1 MARDLRHFHLR
12 NLGQPRPFQAK
23 GSPRSKRPSD
33 VLNRAAHAQALLH
46 AIDAL
51 PDIPANELPGVYL
64 EVRSRVDERLKKDSL
79 DASGLTL
86 LRVAETPD
94 PGGAE
99 ERATV
104 FATAKGIEKLRKKV
118 EQFRTEDTP
127 DREKDGE
134 IVPGRPK
141 NADLV
146 QSVAAIT
153 EAGLRALWRSPPG
166 KFPAADIATVWEVWR
181 EPEMAE
187 AFVAAA
193 PNYGVTVGADRLE
206 FPEDIVVIVEADRN
220 QLAQAVR
227 RLGGVRALAAPT
239 ITADF
244 FDGLPVAEQAQW
256 VDELAGRTTY
266 ADNPDPGYVTLL
278 DTGVSRAHP
287 LIQPALSVDDR
298 HAANPA
304 WGLEDLKGHGTQ
316 MGGLALF
323 GDLTPKLHQANPV
336 SVLNRLESV
345 KLLPDAG
352 MNPHHLL
359 GAVTRQ
365 AINTVEQVGH
375 RRRTFTM
382 TTTTGEDTPHDGAP
396 TSWSTEV
403 DQLAAGV
410 SGEIKQQRLV
420 LVSAGNTDNF
430 TFGAGNYLDRC
441 DHEDNEIES
450 PAQAW
455 NVLSV
460 GAFTEKTVLPDG
472 ELAQALAP
480 FGDLSPASRTASWS
494 SHWPNKPDVVL
505 EGGNWALSAMP
516 PPMRHGWLSLLSTHH
531 NYPVRSFTFTFDT
544 SAATALAA
552 KDVTELWSDYPTLW
566 PETVRGLYVSSARWT
581 QQMRA
586 HLPAQPNKGHYT
598 PLFQRYG
605 YGVPDMA
612 RARRSASNAL
622 TLIVEDTIT
631 PYGISEK
638 TGGDVHNEMKLFA
651 LPWPVEAL
659 RALGN
664 ADVTLRVALSSFI
677 APNPS
682 EASRGVRYRY
692 ASHNLRFQLNRAG
705 ENEAQFLAR
714 ISKAA
719 EQPDGPANDEDDLW
733 DYGSNRRHV
742 GSLHIDQLTCKASD
756 LARRN
761 LLAVHPVTGWW
772 KSKKLLAEVLPSVR
786 FALIVEIDAEESD
799 TELYAEVQV
808 AVDALIAAQAVV
820 QV

>member
-1 MARDLRHFHLR
+1 M
-12 NLGQPRPFQAK
+12 
-23 GSPRSKRPSD
+23 
-33 VLNRAAHAQALLH
+33 
-46 AIDAL
+46 
-51 PDIPANELPGVYL
+51 
-64 EVRSRVDERLKKDSL
+64 
-79 DASGLTL
+79 
-86 LRVAETPD
+86 
-94 PGGAE
+94 
-99 ERATV
+99 
-104 FATAKGIEKLRKKV
+104 
-118 EQFRTEDTP
+118 
-127 DREKDGE
+127 
-134 IVPGRPK
+134 
-141 NADLV
+141 
-146 QSVAAIT
+146 
-153 EAGLRALWRSPPG
+153 
-166 KFPAADIATVWEVWR
+166 
-181 EPEMAE
+181 
-187 AFVAAA
+187 
-193 PNYGVTVGADRLE
+193 
-206 FPEDIVVIVEADRN
+206 
-220 QLAQAVR
+220 
-227 RLGGVRALAAPT
+227 
-239 ITADF
+239 
-244 FDGLPVAEQAQW
+244 
-256 VDELAGRTTY
+256 
-266 ADNPDPGYVTLL
+266 
-278 DTGVSRAHP
+278 
-287 LIQPALSVDDR
+287 
-298 HAANPA
+298 
-304 WGLEDLKGHGTQ
+304 
-316 MGGLALF
+316 
-323 GDLTPKLHQANPV
+323 
-336 SVLNRLESV
+336 
-345 KLLPDAG
+345 
-352 MNPHHLL
+352 
-359 GAVTRQ
+359 
-365 AINTVEQVGH
+365 
-375 RRRTFTM
+375 
-382 TTTTGEDTPHDGAP
+382 
-396 TSWSTEV
+396 
-403 DQLAAGV
+403 
-410 SGEIKQQRLV
+410 V

-472 ELAQALAP
+472 EPAQALAP

-531 NYPVRSFTFTFDT
+531 SYPVRSFSFTFDT

-651 LPWPVEAL
+651 LPWPVDAL

-705 ENEAQFLAR
+705 ESEAQFLAR

-719 EQPDGPANDEDDLW
+719 EQPDGPASDEDDLW

-772 KSKKLLAEVLPSVR
+772 KSKKLLAEGLPSVR
-786 FALIVEIDAEESD
+786 YALIVEIDAEESD

>member
-23 GSPRSKRPSD
+23 GGGGPKRPSD
-33 VLNRAAHAQALLH
+33 VPSRAAHAQALLL

-51 PDIPANELPGVYL
+51 PDIPAAELPGVYL
-64 EVRSRVDERLKKDSL
+64 EVRSRVDERLKKESL

-94 PGGAE
+94 ADGAQ
-99 ERATV
+99 ERATI
-104 FATAKGIEKLRKKV
+104 FATAKGVANLRKKV
-118 EQFRTEDTP
+118 EQFRTENTP

-134 IVPGRPK
+134 ITPGRPK

-153 EAGLRALWRSPPG
+153 EAGLRALWRSPAN
-166 KFPAADIATVWEVWR
+166 KFPAADVATIWEVWL
-181 EPEMAE
+181 EPNNAE

-193 PNYGVTVGADRLE
+193 PNYGVIIGADRLE
-206 FPEDIVVIVEADRN
+206 FPEDTVVIAQADRN

-239 ITADF
+239 ITAEF
-244 FDGLPVAEQAQW
+244 FDGMDVAEQAQW
-256 VDELAGRTTY
+256 VDELLARTTY
-266 ADNPDPGYVTLL
+266 TDRVDPGFVTLL

-287 LIQPALSVDDR
+287 LIQPALSADDR

-304 WGLEDLKGHGTQ
+304 WGLEDVKGHGTE
-316 MGGLALF
+316 MAGLTLF
-323 GDLTPKLHQANPV
+323 GDLTPNLHQASPV
-336 SVLNRLESV
+336 SVENRLESV

-352 MNPHHLL
+352 VNPYHLL

-365 AINTVEQVGH
+365 SINTVEQVTD

-396 TSWSTEV
+396 TSWSTEL

-410 SGEIKQQRLV
+410 SGGIRHQRLV

-472 ELAQALAP
+472 ELAQAVAP

-531 NYPVRSFTFTFDT
+531 NYPIRSFTFTFDT

-566 PETVRGLYVSSARWT
+566 PETVRGLYVASARWT
-581 QQMRA
+581 PQMLS
-586 HLPAQPNKGHYT
+586 HLPAEPQKGHYT

-631 PYGISEK
+631 PYGLSEK
-638 TGGDVHNEMKLFA
+638 TGGDVHNEMKLFT

-664 ADVTLRVALSSFI
+664 ADVTLRVALSSFV

-682 EASRGVRYRY
+682 EASRGIRYRY
-692 ASHNLRFQLNRAG
+692 ASHNLRFKLNRAD

-719 EQPDGPANDEDDLW
+719 EKPDGPESEENDLW

-761 LLAVHPVTGWW
+761 LLVVHPVTGWW
-772 KSKKLLAEVLPSVR
+772 KSKKLLAEGLPSVR
-786 FALIVEIDAEESD
+786 YALIVEIDAEELEA
-799 TELYAEVQV
+799 ELYAEVQ
-808 AVDALIAAQAVV
+808 AAIEALIAAQAVV

>member
-1 MARDLRHFHLR
+1 ML
-12 NLGQPRPFQAK
+12 Q
-23 GSPRSKRPSD
+23 
-33 VLNRAAHAQALLH
+33 

-51 PDIPANELPGVYL
+51 PDIPAAELPGVYL

-166 KFPAADIATVWEVWR
+166 KFPAADVAPVWEVWL
-181 EPEMAE
+181 EPEMTE

-206 FPEDIVVIVEADRN
+206 FPEDIVVIAEADRN

-266 ADNPDPGYVTLL
+266 TDNPDPSYVTLL

-304 WGLEDLKGHGTQ
+304 WGLEDVKGHGTQ

-505 EGGNWALSAMP
+505 EGGNWALSALP

-733 DYGSNRRHV
+733 DYGTNRRHV

-772 KSKKLLAEVLPSVR
+772 KSKKLLDEGLPSVR
-786 FALIVEIDAEESD
+786 YALIVEIDAGELEA
-799 TELYAEVQV
+799 ELYAEVQV
-808 AVDALIAAQAVV
+808 AVEALIAAQAAIAV
-820 QV
+820 